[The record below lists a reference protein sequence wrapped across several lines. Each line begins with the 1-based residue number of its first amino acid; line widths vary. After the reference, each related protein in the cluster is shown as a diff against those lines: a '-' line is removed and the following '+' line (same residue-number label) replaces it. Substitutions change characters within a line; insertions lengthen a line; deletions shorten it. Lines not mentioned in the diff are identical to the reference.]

1 MGSDEKDSTRST
13 AAPRTLTA
21 GLAFSDRMEALLDGR
36 VGVAGAALD
45 ITCRPPQALFRSVLR
60 DQSYDICEFSLGSH
74 IAAVAAGT
82 PAYVGLPIFLSRAFR
97 HGNVYVRADRGITT
111 PRDLIGRRIGV
122 MDFHQTAAVWVRGI
136 LADHYG
142 VERSAIEWITGG
154 LSAPVLE
161 DRAAL
166 DLPPSLSVTR
176 SPQTLNALLEA
187 GEIDALI
194 SPTAPAL
201 FARGDPR
208 VARLWPDHRGAERA
222 YFHETGIFPIMHLL
236 VLKRQRLDE
245 APELPRALY
254 TAFETA
260 LRLAC
265 ADIAQRDYPKIA
277 SPWLMADRA
286 QTLADLGAEPWTYGT
301 SANRAAL
308 EAILRYAEADG
319 MTKRRLSPE
328 ELFADVRGDDEL
340 PPMDGQKRR

>member
-1 MGSDEKDSTRST
+1 MGSDEKDSAGSADTTRS
-13 AAPRTLTA
+13 LTA

-36 VGVAGAALD
+36 VTVAGASLD
-45 ITCRPPQALFRSVLR
+45 IICRPPQALFRSVLR
-60 DQSYDICEFSLGSH
+60 DQVYDICEFSLGSH
-74 IAAVAAGT
+74 IATVAAGGSN
-82 PAYVGLPIFLSRAFR
+82 YVGLPIFLSRAFR

-142 VERSAIEWITGG
+142 VERSSIEWITGG

-161 DRAAL
+161 DRAPL

-187 GEIDALI
+187 GAIDALI

-201 FARGDPR
+201 FVRGDPR
-208 VARLWPDHRGAERA
+208 VARLWPDHRTAESA

-245 APELPRALY
+245 APGLPRALY

-260 LRLAC
+260 RQFAC

-286 QTLADLGAEPWTYGT
+286 QTLADLGADPWTYGT
-301 SANRAAL
+301 SANRTAL

-319 MTKRRLSPE
+319 LTKRRLSPE
-328 ELFADVRGDDEL
+328 DLFADVQGDDGL
-340 PPMDGQKRR
+340 PPMDGQNGR

>member
-1 MGSDEKDSTRST
+1 MAADERDSATHPE
-13 AAPRTLTA
+13 AARRLTA

-36 VGVAGAALD
+36 VGVVGASLD
-45 ITCRPPQALFRSVLR
+45 IICRPPQALFRSVLR
-60 DQSYDICEFSLGSH
+60 DQIYDICEFSLGSH

-82 PAYVGLPIFLSRAFR
+82 PDYVGLPIFLSRAFR

-111 PRDLIGRRIGV
+111 PHDLIGRRIGMV
-122 MDFHQTAAVWVRGI
+122 DFHQTAAVWVRGI

-142 VERSAIEWITGG
+142 VERSSIEWITGG
-154 LSAPVLE
+154 LSVPVLE
-161 DRAAL
+161 DRAPL
-166 DLPPSLSVTR
+166 DLPPSLSVSR

-187 GEIDALI
+187 GAIDALI

-201 FARGDPR
+201 FVRGDPR
-208 VARLWPDHRGAERA
+208 VARLWPDHRNAERA

-245 APELPRALY
+245 APWLPRALY

-260 LRLAC
+260 RQLAC

-277 SPWLMADRA
+277 SPWLMADRS
-286 QTLADLGAEPWTYGT
+286 QTLARLGADPWTYGT

-308 EAILRYAEADG
+308 DAIVRYAEADG
-319 MTKRRLSPE
+319 LTKRRLSPE
-328 ELFADVRGDDEL
+328 DLFADVRGDDGL
-340 PPMDGQKRR
+340 SPIDGQD